1 MLHLLAIATAVGFAT
16 TLGALPIL
24 VSREVSRAVYDTMLG
39 LGAGLMLA
47 AATLGLLPEA
57 LDGVRV
63 HGVLELPRFALVLG
77 GFGFGVALLFGMDRM
92 IPHAHAGGHVE
103 HLHGHE
109 HEAHEHCQHSTVD
122 ERARHQGLMIV
133 GAMALHRVP
142 EGFAIG
148 AGFAA
153 TRSAPLGAMLAVAVA
168 LQNAIEGAVMA
179 APLKRGG
186 LGRARLLALVSATGM
201 SVPLAAIAGY
211 YLAQHVEGALPFM
224 LAVGAG
230 ALLYLACNEIIPE
243 SHSHGNERRAT
254 FGLLVGVV
262 GIMVLKV
269 LVGE

>member
-1 MLHLLAIATAVGFAT
+1 MLRLLAIATAVGCAT

-24 VSREVSRAVYDTMLG
+24 VTRQVSRAAYDTMLG

-57 LDGVRV
+57 LEGVRAAGRL
-63 HGVLELPRFALVLG
+63 HPSLFALVLA
-77 GFGFGVALLFGMDRM
+77 GFCGGVALLFGMDRL

-109 HEAHEHCQHSTVD
+109 PAAHEYCRHDSVD
-122 ERARHQGLMIV
+122 ERARHQGLLII
-133 GAMALHRVP
+133 GAMALHRIP

-148 AGFAA
+148 AGFAVTHA
-153 TRSAPLGAMLAVAVA
+153 APLGLMLAVAVA
-168 LQNAIEGAVMA
+168 VQNMIEGAVMA

-186 LGRARLLALVSATGM
+186 LGRARLVALVTATGM
-201 SVPLAAIAGY
+201 SVPLAAVAGS
-211 YLAQHVEGALPFM
+211 YLSQHVAGALPFM

-262 GIMVLKV
+262 GILALKV